1 MPILDSP
8 SKLKGILS
16 SENATEPELWLVK
29 VPRSLGSLPLEGA
42 KFKLPNERDACGTV
56 ISKLEGGLE
65 LRLGDISEHKRL
77 RALFLDENPED
88 VQPAGGWDA
97 KSKKLRLAG
106 PFSGQLNLVR
116 RSAEVGEILKSGDKK
131 PLKKDAKVNQE
142 VFVEPYCGLERKTG
156 LRVRSLLPGTKV
168 KCKGWNNQSESVA
181 PSMKRKEKS
190 SKRALKKKD
199 HSKKKKRKT

>member
-1 MPILDSP
+1 MF
-8 SKLKGILS
+8 
-16 SENATEPELWLVK
+16 SEDETRPELWLVK

-42 KFKLPNERDACGTV
+42 KFKLPNEGDECGTV

-77 RALFLDENPED
+77 RALFLDEWLQEE
-88 VQPAGGWDA
+88 VQPAGRGCA

-116 RSAEVGEILKSGDKK
+116 RNAEAGEILKLGDNK
-131 PLKKDAKVNQE
+131 PLKKDVKETQE
-142 VFVEPYCGLERKTG
+142 VFVEPYRGLEQKTG

-168 KCKGWNNQSESVA
+168 KCKKWNRKFKS
-181 PSMKRKEKS
+181 PSMKKEKNS
-190 SKRALKKKD
+190 RRVGKKQKD
-199 HSKKKKRKT
+199 HKKKKKT